1 MTGETEPMKKDI
13 ILKCVHFRNTIIADG
28 GKKYASA
35 HEVPSPILLSGTRVL
50 SGDGKMIIIAVG
62 KYSAI
67 GKIQNLLEK
76 EEESATPL

>member
-13 ILKCVHFRNTIIADG
+13 IQKCIHFRNTIIADG
-28 GKKYASA
+28 GKKHASA
-35 HEVPSPILLSGTRVL
+35 HEVPSPIMLSGTRVL

-67 GKIQNLLEK
+67 GKIQNLLE
-76 EEESATPL
+76 

>member
-28 GKKYASA
+28 GRNYASA
-35 HEVPSPILLSGTRVL
+35 HEVPSPIMLSGTRVL
-50 SGDGKMIIIAVG
+50 SGDGKMVIIAVG

-67 GKIQNLLEK
+67 GKIQNLLE
-76 EEESATPL
+76 

>member
-1 MTGETEPMKKDI
+1 
-13 ILKCVHFRNTIIADG
+13 
-28 GKKYASA
+28 
-35 HEVPSPILLSGTRVL
+35 LLSGTRVL
-50 SGDGKMIIIAVG
+50 SGDGKMVIIAVG

>member
-13 ILKCVHFRNTIIADG
+13 IIKCVHFRNTIIADG
-28 GKKYASA
+28 GKKHATA
-35 HEVPSPILLSGTRVL
+35 HEVPSPIMLSGTRVL

-67 GKIQNLLEK
+67 GKIQNLLE
-76 EEESATPL
+76 

>member
-1 MTGETEPMKKDI
+1 M
-13 ILKCVHFRNTIIADG
+13 V
-28 GKKYASA
+28 
-35 HEVPSPILLSGTRVL
+35 
-50 SGDGKMIIIAVG
+50 IIAVG

>member
-35 HEVPSPILLSGTRVL
+35 HEVPSPIMLSGTRVL
-50 SGDGKMIIIAVG
+50 SRDRKMVIIAVG

-67 GKIQNLLEK
+67 GKIQNLLE
-76 EEESATPL
+76 